1 MILACA
7 DGGLLCVPAL
17 VAGAGALVAWIK
29 LRKPMSASVDCIE
42 NEPKEAK

>member
-17 VAGAGALVAWIK
+17 IAGAGVLVAWIK
-29 LRKPMSASVDCIE
+29 VKTDRKTEKKAE
-42 NEPKEAK
+42 

>member
-17 VAGAGALVAWIK
+17 VACAGGLVAWIK
-29 LRKPMSASVDCIE
+29 LRTDRKPQEKAE
-42 NEPKEAK
+42 

>member
-17 VAGAGALVAWIK
+17 IAGVGALVAWLK
-29 LRKPMSASVDCIE
+29 LKP
-42 NEPKEAK
+42 EPKEQVKAE

>member
-17 VAGAGALVAWIK
+17 VACAGGLAAWLATK
-29 LRKPMSASVDCIE
+29 KKPKQTDKTA
-42 NEPKEAK
+42 